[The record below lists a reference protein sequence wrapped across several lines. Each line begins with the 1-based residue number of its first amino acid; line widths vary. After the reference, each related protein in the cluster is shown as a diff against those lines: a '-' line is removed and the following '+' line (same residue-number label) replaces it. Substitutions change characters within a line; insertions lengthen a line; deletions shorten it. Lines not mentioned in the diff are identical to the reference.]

1 MYLCIPKKAAHRV
14 LAAVLCAA
22 AAGGVLLGLGWPRAE
37 AEPAAVA
44 AASYE
49 WGLSFQ
55 TENEPPIPNLSAEK
69 LRPFDAFYC
78 GDAEQKRLYL
88 TFDAGYENGN
98 TAPILDALKKHR
110 REIGRAHV

>member
-1 MYLCIPKKAAHRV
+1 MHPEKSGPPRTGCR
-14 LAAVLCAA
+14 AVRCGG
-22 AAGGVLLGLGWPRAE
+22 GGVLLGLGWPRAE

-55 TENEPPIPNLSAEK
+55 TENEPPVPNLSAEK

-98 TAPILDALKKHR
+98 TAPILDALKSTTPP
-110 REIGRAHV
+110 APSL

>member
-22 AAGGVLLGLGWPRAE
+22 AAGGVLLGLGWPRVE

-78 GDAEQKRLYL
+78 GDAEQKRL
-88 TFDAGYENGN
+88 
-98 TAPILDALKKHR
+98 
-110 REIGRAHV
+110 